1 MNPQLTKQMSLL
13 TYLSVPIGKNEGT
26 PPRKPYSLLY
36 LFATLFTWIG
46 RIQSNGANKTY
57 VLRSEIR
64 INQEHCLQQMYA
76 CRQQILPLLCFRIK
90 AMRRVPETNIFL
102 RNNNCTTALSMWD
115 VTLKRPTIFRFSFPH
130 EDCSWKYSQKLSER
144 ILCKA

>member
-1 MNPQLTKQMSLL
+1 MNLQLTKQMSTLI
-13 TYLSVPIGKNEGT
+13 YLPVPTAKNEGT

-46 RIQSNGANKTY
+46 RIKSNGANKTY

-64 INQEHCLQQMYA
+64 RNQEHSLQRMYA
-76 CRQQILPLLCFRIK
+76 WRQQILPLLCFRIK
-90 AMRRVPETNIFL
+90 AMRRVPETNIFGI
-102 RNNNCTTALSMWD
+102 TTVQQHCQRRD

-130 EDCSWKYSQKLSER
+130 EDFSWKYPQKLSER
-144 ILCKA
+144 ILYKA